1 MRIGIVCPYS
11 WDVPGGVQFH
21 IRDLAE
27 HLIRRGHEVSVL
39 APADDGTRLP
49 PFVVS
54 AGRAVPVPY
63 NGSVARLNFGFLSAA
78 RVRRWLHE
86 GDFDV
91 IHIHEPTSPS
101 LGLLACWAAQGP
113 IVATFHTSNP
123 RSRAMI
129 AAYPILQPA
138 LEKISARI
146 AVSEYARRTL
156 VEHLG
161 GDAVVIPN
169 GVDVD
174 FFARAE
180 PRPEW
185 TGVGT
190 TAHDRTG
197 GNPAP
202 AAHPAPGAQ
211 ASGAAESAVP
221 EPGPGRPGEP
231 RSGDP
236 RPRVASEDLAAAVAP
251 QGAGDPGPDSLPA
264 GASADPARPATIGFI
279 GRIDEPRKGLP
290 VLMRAL
296 PKILAERPGTR
307 LLVAGR
313 GDEEEA
319 VAALP
324 REARDAVEF
333 LGMVSDEDKARLLRS
348 VDLYVAPNTGGESF
362 GIILVEA
369 MSAGAPVLAS
379 DLDAFAQ
386 VLDRGAAGELFANE
400 DADALAAAAVRLLAD
415 PARRA
420 ELSERGS
427 RHVRRFDWATVGADI
442 LAVYETVTAG
452 AASVATDERTG
463 LRARLGLARD

>member
-1 MRIGIVCPYS
+1 MKIGIVCPYS

-27 HLIRRGHEVSVL
+27 HLIRLGHEVSVL
-39 APADDGTRLP
+39 APADDETPLP
-49 PFVVS
+49 PYVVS

-78 RVRRWLHE
+78 RVRRWLHD
-86 GDFDV
+86 GTFDV
-91 IHIHEPTSPS
+91 IHIHEPASPS
-101 LGLLACWAAQGP
+101 LGLLSCWAAQGP

-169 GVDVD
+169 GVDVG
-174 FFARAE
+174 FFASAE
-180 PRPEW
+180 PKAEW
-185 TGVGT
+185 
-190 TAHDRTG
+190 G
-197 GNPAP
+197 G
-202 AAHPAPGAQ
+202 Q
-211 ASGAAESAVP
+211 T
-221 EPGPGRPGEP
+221 
-231 RSGDP
+231 
-236 RPRVASEDLAAAVAP
+236 L
-251 QGAGDPGPDSLPA
+251 
-264 GASADPARPATIGFI
+264 GFI

-290 VLMRAL
+290 VLMAAF
-296 PKILAERPGTR
+296 PKIVEACPDVR

-319 VAALP
+319 VASLP
-324 REARDAVEF
+324 AELRSRVEF

-348 VDLYVAPNTGGESF
+348 VDVYVAPNTGGESF

-369 MSAGAPVLAS
+369 LSAGAAVLAS

-386 VLDRGAAGELFANE
+386 VLDQGGAGDLFANE
-400 DADALAAAAVRLLAD
+400 DSDDLARAAIALLRD
-415 PARRA
+415 PDRRA
-420 ELSERGS
+420 ELSARGS
-427 RHVRRFDWATVGADI
+427 AHVRRFDWSTVGADI
-442 LAVYETVTAG
+442 LAVYETVTDG
-452 AASVATDERTG
+452 AAAVATDERVP
-463 LRARLGLARD
+463 LRTRLGFSRDAS

>member
-1 MRIGIVCPYS
+1 VRIGIVCPYS

-21 IRDLAE
+21 IRDLAD
-27 HLIRRGHEVSVL
+27 HLIRLGHEVSVL
-39 APADDGTRLP
+39 APADDDTPLP
-49 PFVVS
+49 PYVVS

-86 GDFDV
+86 GTFDV

-101 LGLLACWAAQGP
+101 LGLLTCWAAQGP

-174 FFARAE
+174 FFAKAE
-180 PRPEW
+180 PKPEW
-185 TGVGT
+185 Q
-190 TAHDRTG
+190 G
-197 GNPAP
+197 G
-202 AAHPAPGAQ
+202 
-211 ASGAAESAVP
+211 
-221 EPGPGRPGEP
+221 
-231 RSGDP
+231 
-236 RPRVASEDLAAAVAP
+236 
-251 QGAGDPGPDSLPA
+251 
-264 GASADPARPATIGFI
+264 TIGFI
-279 GRIDEPRKGLP
+279 GRIDESRKGLP

-296 PKILAERPGTR
+296 PKIFTALPETR

-313 GDEEEA
+313 GDEDEA
-319 VAALP
+319 AETLPAAM
-324 REARDAVEF
+324 RDRVEF
-333 LGMVSDEDKARLLRS
+333 LGMVSDKDKARLLRS
-348 VDLYVAPNTGGESF
+348 VDVYVAPNTGGESF

-386 VLDRGAAGELFANE
+386 VLDEGKAGELFANE
-400 DADALAAAAVRLLAD
+400 DADALAAAAVRLLGD

-420 ELSERGS
+420 ELCERGS
-427 RHVRRFDWATVGADI
+427 AHVRCFDWSTVGADI
-442 LAVYETVTAG
+442 LAVYETVTDG
-452 AASVATDERTG
+452 AASVATDDRTPG
-463 LRARLGLARD
+463 LRARLGLARG

>member
-1 MRIGIVCPYS
+1 MKIGIVCPYS

-27 HLIRRGHEVSVL
+27 HLIRLGHEVSVL
-39 APADDGTRLP
+39 APADDDTPLP
-49 PFVVS
+49 PYVVS
-54 AGRAVPVPY
+54 AGRAVPVSY
-63 NGSVARLNFGFLSAA
+63 NGSVARLSFGFLSAA
-78 RVRRWLHE
+78 RVRRWLHD
-86 GDFDV
+86 GTFDV
-91 IHIHEPTSPS
+91 VHIHEPTSPS
-101 LGLLACWAAQGP
+101 LGLLTCWAAQGP

-180 PRPEW
+180 PKKEW
-185 TGVGT
+185 
-190 TAHDRTG
+190 
-197 GNPAP
+197 
-202 AAHPAPGAQ
+202 Q
-211 ASGAAESAVP
+211 
-221 EPGPGRPGEP
+221 GET
-231 RSGDP
+231 
-236 RPRVASEDLAAAVAP
+236 L
-251 QGAGDPGPDSLPA
+251 
-264 GASADPARPATIGFI
+264 GFI

-296 PKILAERPGTR
+296 PKILTERPGAR

-319 VAALP
+319 VASLP
-324 REARDAVEF
+324 AAMRSRVEF

-348 VDLYVAPNTGGESF
+348 VDVYVAPNTGGESF

-369 MSAGAPVLAS
+369 LSAGAPVLAS

-386 VLDRGAAGELFANE
+386 VLDQGAAGELFTNE
-400 DADALAAAAVRLLAD
+400 DADALADAAIALLGD
-415 PARRA
+415 ETRRA
-420 ELSERGS
+420 ELSARGS
-427 RHVRRFDWATVGADI
+427 AHVRRFDWGTVGADV
-442 LAVYETVTAG
+442 LAVYETVTDG
-452 AASVATDERTG
+452 AAAVDTDERTTG
-463 LRARLGLARD
+463 LRARLGL

>member
-21 IRDLAE
+21 VRDLAE
-27 HLIRRGHEVSVL
+27 HLLRRGHEVSVL
-39 APADDGTRLP
+39 APSDDETPLP
-49 PFVVS
+49 PYVVS

-78 RVRRWLHE
+78 RVRRWVHD
-86 GDFDV
+86 GNFDV
-91 IHIHEPTSPS
+91 LHIHEPGTPS
-101 LGLLACWAAQGP
+101 LALLTCWAAQGP

-169 GVDVD
+169 GVDVG
-174 FFARAE
+174 FFSGAE
-180 PRPEW
+180 PREEW
-185 TGVGT
+185 QG
-190 TAHDRTG
+190 RE
-197 GNPAP
+197 
-202 AAHPAPGAQ
+202 GA
-211 ASGAAESAVP
+211 
-221 EPGPGRPGEP
+221 R
-231 RSGDP
+231 
-236 RPRVASEDLAAAVAP
+236 
-251 QGAGDPGPDSLPA
+251 
-264 GASADPARPATIGFI
+264 TIGFI

-290 VLMRAL
+290 VLLRAF
-296 PKILAERPGTR
+296 PEIVKKQPGTR

-313 GDEEEA
+313 GDED
-319 VAALP
+319 
-324 REARDAVEF
+324 EARESLPEEVRDNVEF

-379 DLDAFAQ
+379 DLDAFVQ
-386 VLDRGAAGELFANE
+386 VLDQGEAGELFANE
-400 DADALAAAAVRLLAD
+400 DAGALADTAARLLGE
-415 PARRA
+415 PERLA
-420 ELSERGS
+420 ELRERGS
-427 RHVRRFDWATVGADI
+427 RHVRRFDWSTVGADI
-442 LAVYETVTAG
+442 LAVYETVADG
-452 AASVATDERTG
+452 AASVAPDERTG
-463 LRARLGLARD
+463 LRARLRLARD

>member
-27 HLIRRGHEVSVL
+27 HLIRSGHEVSVL
-39 APADDGTRLP
+39 APADEDTPLP
-49 PFVVS
+49 PYAVS

-129 AAYPILQPA
+129 AAYPILQAA

-174 FFARAE
+174 FFERAE
-180 PRPEW
+180 PRDDW
-185 TGVGT
+185 RG
-190 TAHDRTG
+190 
-197 GNPAP
+197 
-202 AAHPAPGAQ
+202 
-211 ASGAAESAVP
+211 
-221 EPGPGRPGEP
+221 
-231 RSGDP
+231 
-236 RPRVASEDLAAAVAP
+236 
-251 QGAGDPGPDSLPA
+251 
-264 GASADPARPATIGFI
+264 GASATGTGSGGHTIGFI

-290 VLMRAL
+290 VLMQAL
-296 PKILAERPGTR
+296 PQILAAHPETR

-313 GDEEEA
+313 GDTEEA
-319 VAALP
+319 VADLP
-324 REARDAVEF
+324 AAVRERVTF

-386 VLDRGAAGELFANE
+386 VLDRGEAGELFRNE
-400 DADALAAAAVRLLAD
+400 DADALAAAAVRLIAD
-415 PARRA
+415 PQRRA
-420 ELSERGS
+420 ELRARGS
-427 RHVRRFDWATVGADI
+427 RHVRRFDWSTVGADI

-452 AASVATDERTG
+452 AASVATDERSAPWFRFG
-463 LRARLGLARD
+463 LTRE

>member
-1 MRIGIVCPYS
+1 MRIGIVSPYS

-27 HLIRRGHEVSVL
+27 HLIALGHEVSVL
-39 APADDGTRLP
+39 APADDDTPLP
-49 PFVVS
+49 PYVVS
-54 AGRAVPVPY
+54 SGRAVPVPY

-86 GDFDV
+86 GAFDV
-91 IHIHEPTSPS
+91 IHVHEPSSPS
-101 LGLLACWAAQGP
+101 LGLLTCWAAQGP

-129 AAYPILQPA
+129 AAYPILQAA

-169 GVDVD
+169 GVDVR
-174 FFARAE
+174 FFADAE
-180 PRPEW
+180 PKSEW
-185 TGVGT
+185 Q
-190 TAHDRTG
+190 G
-197 GNPAP
+197 GGCA
-202 AAHPAPGAQ
+202 
-211 ASGAAESAVP
+211 
-221 EPGPGRPGEP
+221 GEE
-231 RSGDP
+231 R
-236 RPRVASEDLAAAVAP
+236 R
-251 QGAGDPGPDSLPA
+251 Q
-264 GASADPARPATIGFI
+264 TIGFI

-290 VLMRAL
+290 VLMKAL

-313 GDEEEA
+313 GDEAEA
-319 VAALP
+319 VEDLP
-324 REARDAVEF
+324 KEMRERVEF

-379 DLDAFAQ
+379 DLDAFRQ
-386 VLDRGAAGELFANE
+386 VLDGGAAGELFPNE
-400 DADALAAAAVRLLAD
+400 DPDALAASALRLLGDAE
-415 PARRA
+415 RRA
-420 ELSERGS
+420 QLSELGS
-427 RHVRRFDWATVGADI
+427 RHVRRFDWSVVAADI

-452 AASVATDERTG
+452 AASVAADERVG
-463 LRARLGLARD
+463 LRARFGFARD

>member
-1 MRIGIVCPYS
+1 MKIGIVCPYS

-27 HLIRRGHEVSVL
+27 HLIRLGHEVSVL
-39 APADDGTRLP
+39 APADDETPLP
-49 PFVVS
+49 PYVVS

-78 RVRRWLHE
+78 RVRRWLHD
-86 GDFDV
+86 GTFDV
-91 IHIHEPTSPS
+91 IHIHEPASPS
-101 LGLLACWAAQGP
+101 LGLLSCWAAQGP

-174 FFARAE
+174 FFAEAD
-180 PRPEW
+180 
-185 TGVGT
+185 
-190 TAHDRTG
+190 A
-197 GNPAP
+197 NPAW
-202 AAHPAPGAQ
+202 
-211 ASGAAESAVP
+211 
-221 EPGPGRPGEP
+221 
-231 RSGDP
+231 
-236 RPRVASEDLAAAVAP
+236 
-251 QGAGDPGPDSLPA
+251 QGG
-264 GASADPARPATIGFI
+264 TIGFI

-296 PKILAERPGTR
+296 PKILAVHPGAR

-313 GDEEEA
+313 GDEKEA
-319 VAALP
+319 VERLP
-324 REARDAVEF
+324 EEMRERVEF
-333 LGMVSDEDKARLLRS
+333 LGMISDADKARLLRS
-348 VDLYVAPNTGGESF
+348 VDLYIAPNTGGESF

-369 MSAGAPVLAS
+369 LSAGAAVLAS

-386 VLDRGAAGELFANE
+386 VLDHGAAGELFTNE
-400 DADALAAAAVRLLAD
+400 DADALAGAAVRLLGD
-415 PARRA
+415 PGRRA
-420 ELSERGS
+420 ELRARGS
-427 RHVRRFDWATVGADI
+427 SHVRRFDWSTVGADI
-442 LAVYETVTAG
+442 LAVYETVTDG

-463 LRARLGLARD
+463 LRARFGL